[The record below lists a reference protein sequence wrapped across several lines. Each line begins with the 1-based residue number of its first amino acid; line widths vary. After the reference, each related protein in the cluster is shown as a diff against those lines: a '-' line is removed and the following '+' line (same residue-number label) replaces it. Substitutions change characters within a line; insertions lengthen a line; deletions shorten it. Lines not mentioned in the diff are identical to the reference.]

1 MVNRI
6 FVNRLAFV
14 DQYGNKIEDRFNA
27 QNDFVEVNAVFKQ
40 LVIRV
45 SVVTKGS
52 IREPNY

>member
-1 MVNRI
+1 MVNRL

-14 DQYGNKIEDRFNA
+14 DQSGNKIDDRFNA